1 MIFITT
7 TLLITL
13 AGCSA
18 SDNSKDNNTNIAKD
32 LTKLDTG
39 SGNSSITEEPQNNA
53 DDVARVISS
62 ETSWAFDVSDPSVIL
77 ENSDHFLKVWV
88 KKKDKTKYFVKNTI
102 MPSSTYN
109 LEVLDVLKNDD
120 GTIPQNIKLA
130 VAGGIVSMQDYI
142 NTMDEDTKKKNKAD
156 KLSKI
161 ELKENVMI
169 NDESYYELKQGQ
181 EYYILV
187 RNLTNDENYKGYYGM
202 REGGY
207 DVFQEKNG
215 EYVNALTNR
224 TLDIQNV
231 EHTTNIPIVTKQS
244 NREVKKGAK

>member
-1 MIFITT
+1 MKKSMIFITT
-7 TLLITL
+7 ALLITL

-18 SDNSKDNNTNIAKD
+18 SNSSKDNNTNITKD
-32 LTKLDTG
+32 LTKLDTD
-39 SGNSSITEEPQNNA
+39 SGNISITKEPEYSNN
-53 DDVARVISS
+53 DVARVISF
-62 ETSWAFDVSDPSVIL
+62 ETSWAFDISDPSVVL
-77 ENSDHFLKVWV
+77 ENSDYFLKVRV
-88 KKKDKTKYFVKNTI
+88 KTKEKTEYFVKNTI

-120 GTIPQNIKLA
+120 GTVPKNIKLA
-130 VAGGIVSMQDYI
+130 VEGGIVSMQDYV
-142 NTMDEDTKKKNKAD
+142 NTMDEDTKKKTKSD
-156 KLSKI
+156 KLSKK

-187 RNLTNDENYKGYYGM
+187 CDLTNDENYKGYYGI

-215 EYVNALTNR
+215 EYVNVLTNHI
-224 TLDIQNV
+224 LDIQ
-231 EHTTNIPIVTKQS
+231 K
-244 NREVKKGAK
+244 